1 MQFDGVNEK
10 QKKDRVQALRV
21 RRLRDFPMM
30 PKARSA
36 LTLSYVNQKSC

>member
-1 MQFDGVNEK
+1 MKNK
-10 QKKDRVQALRV
+10 RSKDRMQALRM

-36 LTLSYVNQKSC
+36 LTLSCVN